1 MNSAV
6 KNIIFW
12 VVMAVT
18 ALLIWAV
25 VKSSTGE
32 RTRNLT
38 FTEFVNEVGK
48 DNVREVTILGTDVS
62 GSLKKDNAK

>member
-1 MNSAV
+1 VNSAV

-25 VKSSTGE
+25 VKSSTSE
-32 RTRNLT
+32 RVTELT
-38 FTEFVNEVGK
+38 FSAFMDDVNK
-48 DNVREVTILGTDVS
+48 DNVKTVTTKTSSQRSRTLREPHG
-62 GSLKKDNAK
+62 

>member
-1 MNSAV
+1 MNSTV

-25 VKSSTGE
+25 VKSSTGDKIQD
-32 RTRNLT
+32 LT
-38 FTEFVNEVGK
+38 FTQFINEVDK
-48 DNVREVTILGTDVS
+48 DKVQD
-62 GSLKKDNAK
+62 DNSFQLSRTLQGPAGEEC